1 MLHLRRLDTVRS
13 MTREHVGLPA
23 SSNAAAH
30 HDHTG
35 CITAALAAAQTAC
48 DRQGLRLTDLRRQVL
63 ELVWEGHAPV
73 KAYDLLDRLSSRQ
86 GRVAPPTVYRALDF
100 LMAAGLVHRVASENA
115 FVGCSDPNRPHRA
128 ELLLCQRCGDVVE
141 VRNSPVWDAIATDA
155 AQVGFKPQEESIEV
169 RGVCAGCQVAEASRP
184 PPE

>member
-1 MLHLRRLDTVRS
+1 MS
-13 MTREHVGLPA
+13 SEPVGHPA
-23 SSNAAAH
+23 ASNPAAN
-30 HDHTG
+30 HDHAA
-35 CITAALAAAQTAC
+35 CIVAALAAAQTAC
-48 DRQGLRLTDLRRQVL
+48 VRQGLRLTDLRRQVL

-128 ELLLCQRCGDVVE
+128 ELLLCQRCGSVVE

-155 AQVGFKPQEESIEV
+155 AQVGFTPQEQSIEV
-169 RGVCAGCQVAEASRP
+169 RGVCAECRAADASLTP
-184 PPE
+184 PG